1 MEMIVIIVL
10 TLALSS
16 AIGYIIG
23 NNKVDKA
30 IVTSKAR
37 EISLKEQEDERIKSE
52 HFQGLMNYDA
62 NQAYN
67 RGGR

>member
-10 TLALSS
+10 TLALGS

>member
-10 TLALSS
+10 TLSLGS
-16 AIGYIIG
+16 AIGYIII
-23 NNKVDKA
+23 NHKVDKA

-37 EISLKEQEDERIKSE
+37 EVSLKDQEDERIKSE
-52 HFQGLMNYDA
+52 HFQALMNYDA